1 MKRITERDE
10 FGNANIIGVE
20 SSDLQLNLGFEELNK
35 VTAALN
41 KLAEY
46 EELEEK
52 GKLIKP
58 FVGLGEMLYVPDKT
72 MGRVRDFAIEKIE
85 AYHSGIYAISQ
96 SGNVFNEKRIG
107 KDTFFTEEKAKGA
120 LGRK

>member
-1 MKRITERDE
+1 MERLTERDE

-52 GKLIKP
+52 GKLIKS

-72 MGRVRDFAIEKIE
+72 TGRVEDFAIEKIE
-85 AYHSGIYAISQ
+85 VYYSGIYAISQ

-107 KDTFFTEEKAKGA
+107 KDTFFTKEEAKGA
-120 LGRK
+120 SGRK

>member
-1 MKRITERDE
+1 MEKLTERDE

-52 GKLIKP
+52 GRLIKP

-72 MGRVRDFAIEKIE
+72 TGKIDDYAVEKIE
-85 AYHSGIYAISQ
+85 VYYDDIYAITQ

-107 KDTFFTEEKAKGA
+107 KDIFFTKEEAKGA
-120 LGRK
+120 SGRK